1 MKGGFLGR
9 HQPKNIP
16 DSAHTFSQ
24 PLSLKSCSSS
34 ENGGM
39 ETGIHLN
46 LRSSIGGETSLT
58 SSGRSSPSAST
69 PSRIFS
75 SLSAVIS
82 IYMNHPSLDFF
93 SNINHH
99 RKHHRAALGFGIE
112 KLADHV
118 ADFVFHVGPVDFFV
132 FRRRVLDHFFHLFLG
147 RVHQIEIFFD
157 VDESAARHLRLANDP
172 LRFFS

>member
-93 SNINHH
+93 SNYLNYIIMSTKTREPNS
-99 RKHHRAALGFGIE
+99 RVFY
-112 KLADHV
+112 
-118 ADFVFHVGPVDFFV
+118 FVFI
-132 FRRRVLDHFFHLFLG
+132 
-147 RVHQIEIFFD
+147 Q
-157 VDESAARHLRLANDP
+157 
-172 LRFFS
+172 